1 MPPSRLQ
8 KRWAVG
14 VMGMLLLVFA
24 AIVPVASIQ
33 LVQENGFIPTVQAI
47 IFVTDLATAVLL
59 FNQFA
64 ILRARELLILA
75 DGYLFSALM
84 VIPHGLSF
92 PGAFTATGI
101 FGPSLETTPWL
112 FTFWHFGFS
121 SAALFYAC
129 VKDGKK
135 PSRADRP
142 SARAAIYLHVFV
154 VTGLVCLLT
163 FIATR
168 AEVLLPNLMR
178 NAVQFAPMANYVTVA
193 TFLVTLAAL
202 IVLLIRGRS
211 LLDLWLAVVLVA
223 LVLRMAITSFLIT
236 SRFSFGFYVSRLFS
250 IVIATVVLLVLL
262 SEMIHLYGRLSNSN
276 MRLRRERESKLR
288 NLEAAIA
295 AVSHEMKQPLTGIA
309 LKGTAALRLLAAP
322 TDNGCVR
329 KVIEDMVE
337 SSHRAGA
344 VLDNIRALFKPGDPS
359 GKPIEI
365 NELIREGLQILRDD
379 VESHGISV
387 RTHFDPG
394 LPSIIGHKGQL
405 QEVILNVIQNS
416 IDAMKITESRKRL
429 LQVKTE
435 NLDQKTIAISVSDSG
450 PGIAA
455 DKISNV
461 FEAFATTKA
470 DGMGLGLAI
479 SQMIIERHGGKIS
492 ASTSP
497 NGGARVEIKLPI
509 VPVTIS
515 QEAHVG

>member
-8 KRWAVG
+8 KRWALG
-14 VMGMLLLVFA
+14 VIGALLLVFA
-24 AIVPVASIQ
+24 AMAPVASIQ
-33 LVQENGFIPTVQAI
+33 LVQENGFIPTVQAV

-121 SAALFYAC
+121 AAALFYAC
-129 VKDGKK
+129 LKDGKK
-135 PSRADRP
+135 RNRADRP
-142 SARAAIYLHVFV
+142 SARPAIYWHVFV
-154 VTGLVCLLT
+154 VTGLVCLLAL
-163 FIATR
+163 IATR
-168 AEVLLPNLMR
+168 AEVLLPHLMR
-178 NAVQFAPMANYVTVA
+178 NEVQFAPMANYVTVA

-202 IVLLIRGRS
+202 IVLSIRGQS

-223 LVLRMAITSFLIT
+223 LVLRMATTSFLIT
-236 SRFSFGFYVSRLFS
+236 SRFSVGFYVSRLFS
-250 IVIATVVLLVLL
+250 IVVATVVLLVLL
-262 SEMIHLYGRLSNSN
+262 SEMIHLYGRLSSSN
-276 MRLRRERESKLR
+276 MRLRRERESKLT

-309 LKGTAALRLLAAP
+309 LKGTAALRFLQEAP
-322 TDNGCVR
+322 TDSGRVR
-329 KVIEDMVE
+329 RVIEDMIE
-337 SSHRAGA
+337 SSHRASE
-344 VLDNIRALFKPGDPS
+344 VLDSIRVLFKPGDPLGRS
-359 GKPIEI
+359 IEI
-365 NELIREGLQILRDD
+365 NDLISEGLQILRGEL
-379 VESHGISV
+379 ESCGISV
-387 RTHFDPG
+387 LTHFDPG

-405 QEVILNVIQNS
+405 QEVILNVVQNS
-416 IDAMKITESRKRL
+416 IDAIKTTKGRTRL

-435 NLDQKTIAISVSDSG
+435 NFDQKTIAISVSDSG
-450 PGIAA
+450 PGIDP

-461 FEAFATTKA
+461 FEPFATTKA
-470 DGMGLGLAI
+470 NGMGLGLAI

-509 VPVTIS
+509 VPGTAS
-515 QEAHVG
+515 QAHVG